1 MKYALIIILGLL
13 FILTVYI
20 ALWFSVYDLSEVNY
34 QTIEISRE
42 NVRYD
47 SGYSY
52 DVVMSQ
58 KVPFSYFF
66 RDWIPEIDIYHRS
79 SWAHSIFYPLHKISF
94 LVNGVRS
101 SEPTK
106 DVRNI
111 SGIK

>member
-1 MKYALIIILGLL
+1 MKYALIIILSLL

-52 DVVMSQ
+52 DVVMSRQ
-58 KVPFSYFF
+58 VPFSYLS
-66 RDWIPEIDIYHRS
+66 RDWVPDIDIYQKY
-79 SWAHSIFYPLHKISF
+79 SWFHPFFYPLHKISF